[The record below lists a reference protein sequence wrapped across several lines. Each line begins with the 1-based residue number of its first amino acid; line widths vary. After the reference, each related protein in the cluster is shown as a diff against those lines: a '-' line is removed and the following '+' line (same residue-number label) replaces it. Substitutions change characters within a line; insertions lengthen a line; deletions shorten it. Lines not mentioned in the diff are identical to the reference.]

1 MDYSELIVYL
11 GYFFLVLNTLLFFKS
26 YKKENFAFKVFS
38 IYLFVILLIQIYANY
53 LSTLNRHNLF
63 LSHYYFIIQFVLLS
77 LFFRSI
83 LIHSLKK
90 VFVNGTLIVV
100 LLMLGIYYVC
110 FPGDYF
116 IFNQFE
122 IIITS
127 VPLIVYCFLFFL
139 HKLSDIDKKYVF
151 IISGFFVYLLCS
163 TLLFTTG
170 NIGSKSVKKIIW
182 DMNSFLYLV
191 YHILIFVEW
200 YKNFRKPAIAIPK
213 E

>member
-1 MDYSELIVYL
+1 M
-11 GYFFLVLNTLLFFKS
+11 
-26 YKKENFAFKVFS
+26 
-38 IYLFVILLIQIYANY
+38 
-53 LSTLNRHNLF
+53 
-63 LSHYYFIIQFVLLS
+63 
-77 LFFRSI
+77 
-83 LIHSLKK
+83 HSLKK
-90 VFVNGTLIVV
+90 VFINRTLTAV
-100 LLMLGIYYVC
+100 LLVLGIYYVC
-110 FPGDYF
+110 FPEDYF

-139 HKLSDIDKKYVF
+139 HRLSDIDKKYVF
-151 IISGFFVYLLCS
+151 IISGLFVYLLCS

-200 YKNFRKPAIAIPK
+200 YKNFRKPAIAIPNEK
-213 E
+213 Q